1 MKKYEIMY
9 ILNPTLDDKSIK
21 NITNNINNIFK
32 EGKILDFKGPELKT
46 LAYSI
51 KKFSQGFYV
60 NFFVYANNEM
70 IKEFHRISNIQEDII
85 RFVVVKISEEKEEN
99 IND

>member
-9 ILNPTLDDKSIK
+9 ILNPTLDEKSIK
-21 NITNNINNIFK
+21 NITQNVNNIFR

-51 KKFSQGFYV
+51 KKFSQGFYF

-70 IKEFHRISNIQEDII
+70 IKEFNRISNIQEDII
-85 RFVVVKISEEKEEN
+85 RFVVVKMSEEEGEYIK
-99 IND
+99 